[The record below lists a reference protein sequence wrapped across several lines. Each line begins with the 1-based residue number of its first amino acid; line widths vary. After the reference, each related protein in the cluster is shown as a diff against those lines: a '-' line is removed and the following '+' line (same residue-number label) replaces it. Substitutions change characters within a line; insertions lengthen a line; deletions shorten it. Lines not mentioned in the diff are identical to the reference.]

1 MGLLWVQ
8 VTREVEMVLCSVGRV
23 KWYMIGLLWELGP
36 FWFTLMGEGRS
47 RVRVGKYGSQLV
59 GIWSFGF

>member
-23 KWYMIGLLWELGP
+23 KWDMIGLLWDP
-36 FWFTLMGEGRS
+36 F
-47 RVRVGKYGSQLV
+47 GSL
-59 GIWSFGF
+59 